1 MRAQVGYGAFLFLIM
16 DRRKAL
22 ALVGK
27 SVKETGRF
35 GKMTPH
41 LDGDY
46 DPQLWVLSGKYGD
59 VLYLV
64 RAEYEDLKLY
74 VFLDIGGWKAVPS
87 SSFDKIIR
95 DGFWDENNEL
105 ERIVKAVNKD
115 TK

>member
-46 DPQLWVLSGKYGD
+46 DPQLWVLSGKFGD
-59 VLYLV
+59 VQYLV
-64 RAEYEDLKLY
+64 RAEHEDFWTLVDGKPYLPP
-74 VFLDIGGWKAVPS
+74 LLIES
-87 SSFDKIIR
+87 S
-95 DGFWDENNEL
+95 
-105 ERIVKAVNKD
+105 ERGSGMSTMSWSIL
-115 TK
+115 

>member
-1 MRAQVGYGAFLFLIM
+1 MQCFVFYVM

-46 DPQLWVLSGKYGD
+46 DPQVCVMSGKFDD
-59 VLYLV
+59 VKYLV
-64 RAEYEDLKLY
+64 RAEYDDLKLY

-95 DGFWDENNEL
+95 EGFWDEYNEL
-105 ERIVKAVNKD
+105 ERIVKAVNED